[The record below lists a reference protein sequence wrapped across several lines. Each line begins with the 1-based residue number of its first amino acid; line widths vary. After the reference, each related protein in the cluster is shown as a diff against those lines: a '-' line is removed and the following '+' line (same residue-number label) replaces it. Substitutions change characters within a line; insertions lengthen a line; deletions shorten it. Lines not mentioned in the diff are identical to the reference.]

1 MKEHFTLRYS
11 SSEDNDTIMDL
22 EMTFDNPSDE
32 ALLKR
37 LNAWLVAIGKGHLK
51 MSSATNSWV
60 IKCKN
65 ETHGIDETHSID
77 ETHGIDE
84 THSID

>member
-11 SSEDNDTIMDL
+11 SSEDNDTVMDL

-32 ALLKR
+32 KLLQR

-51 MSSATNSWV
+51 MPVAVQYGV
-60 IKCKN
+60 IEHEIC
-65 ETHGIDETHSID
+65 IDETHSI
-77 ETHGIDE
+77 E
-84 THSID
+84 